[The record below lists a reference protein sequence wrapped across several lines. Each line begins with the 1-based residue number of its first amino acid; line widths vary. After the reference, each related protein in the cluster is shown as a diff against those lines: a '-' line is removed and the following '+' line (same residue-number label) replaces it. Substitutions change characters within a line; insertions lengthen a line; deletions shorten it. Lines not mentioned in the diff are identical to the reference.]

1 LKLYR
6 VINLAV
12 LSWALSIPLHASAE
26 FKILVGVDPAD
37 EVGSR
42 NLLFAGAITPSLTA
56 ALGTKVLHKQTSN
69 LTDVMRA
76 SRTQEN
82 DALVGPPHV
91 TASAISHN
99 YELLAREARNT
110 NYVLVARKEITSLE
124 DMAGKRLYLTQQ
136 DSARAYLAKGL
147 LFEAGFDIRKFKQVV
162 YGKTSGAGMLALA
175 TNLADVTI
183 AERDEAQSW
192 IKSNPGVATILKS
205 TRQVPAG
212 TAIMVRKNLPEG
224 ERKSLLKWINSS
236 DGNLGG
242 YGKLQVSTAAD
253 EEQYRY
259 IASLGILT
267 PSTLPGATV
276 VDAEEVAKLIARG
289 VTAVDTRTAKEYGNE
304 RINGAIHAPYIER
317 SLKDR
322 DFDPKLDDFSAITK
336 LPKDKPLIFFC
347 NGPECW
353 KSYKASK
360 IALENGFKQVYW
372 YRKGMPEWREK
383 SMPVIASAKVA
394 AK

>member
-1 LKLYR
+1 MTAAF
-6 VINLAV
+6 AV
-12 LSWALSIPLHASAE
+12 TLSIPLHAAAD
-26 FKILVGVDPAD
+26 FKILVGLDPAD
-37 EVGSR
+37 ESAK
-42 NLLFAGAITPSLTA
+42 NNFAYAGGIAPSLTA

-82 DALVGPPHV
+82 DVLVGPPHV

-99 YELLAREARNT
+99 YDLLARDARNT
-110 NYVLVARKEITSLE
+110 TYVLIARKEVARIE

-147 LFEAGFDIRKFKQVV
+147 LTEAGFDIKKFKQVV
-162 YGKTSGAGMLALA
+162 YGKTSGAGMLALV

-183 AERDEAQSW
+183 AEQEEAQSW
-192 IKSNPGVATILKS
+192 IKANPGVATILKS
-205 TRQVPAG
+205 TRQVPGG
-212 TAIMVRKNLPEG
+212 TAVMVRKSLSEA
-224 ERKSLLKWINSS
+224 ERKSLLKWLASGDS
-236 DGNLGG
+236 GG
-242 YGKLQVSTAAD
+242 TAFGKLVAATD
-253 EEQYRY
+253 ADDEQYRY

-267 PSTLPGATV
+267 PSALPGATV
-276 VDAEEVAKLIARG
+276 VGAAEVAKLIASG
-289 VTAVDTRTAKEYGNE
+289 VTPVDTRTVKEFENE
-304 RINGAIHAPYIER
+304 HINGAVHAPYVER

-322 DFDPKLDDFSAITK
+322 DFDAKLDDFTAILN

-360 IALENGFKQVYW
+360 IAVENGFKQVYW
-372 YRKGMPEWREK
+372 YRMGMPEWREK
-383 SMPVIASAKVA
+383 AMPAVAGAKL
-394 AK
+394 AKK

>member
-1 LKLYR
+1 MELYR
-6 VINLAV
+6 AIKIAAFSLT
-12 LSWALSIPLHASAE
+12 LSIPVQAAAD
-26 FKILVGVDPAD
+26 FKILVGLDPAD
-37 EVGSR
+37 EIGKR
-42 NLLFAGAITPSLTA
+42 NLAYAGGITPSLSA
-56 ALGTKVLHKQTSN
+56 ALGTRILHKQTSN

-76 SRTQEN
+76 TRTQEN

-91 TASAISHN
+91 TASAISHS
-99 YELLAREARNT
+99 YELLARDGRNT
-110 NYVLVARKEITSLE
+110 TYVLIARKEIARLE

-147 LFEAGFDIRKFKQVV
+147 LTEAGFDIKKFKQVV

-183 AERDEAQSW
+183 AEQDEAQSW
-192 IKSNPGVATILKS
+192 IKANPGVASILKS

-212 TAIMVRKNLPEG
+212 TAVMVRKNMPES
-224 ERKSLLKWINSS
+224 ERKNLLKWIAAGESG
-236 DGNLGG
+236 GNGF
-242 YGKLQVSTAAD
+242 GKLIVATDAD
-253 EEQYRY
+253 DEQYRY

-267 PSTLPGATV
+267 PATLPGATV
-276 VDAEEVAKLIARG
+276 VGAAEVAKLIGSG
-289 VTAVDTRTAKEYGNE
+289 VTPVDTRTPKEFENE
-304 RINGAIHAPYIER
+304 HINGSIHAPYIER

-322 DFDPKLDDFSAITK
+322 DFDPKLDDYTAILK

-360 IALENGFKQVYW
+360 IAVENGFRQVYW

-383 SMPVIASAKVA
+383 AMPVAAGAKLA

>member
-1 LKLYR
+1 MELYR
-6 VINLAV
+6 AIKIAAFSLT
-12 LSWALSIPLHASAE
+12 LSIPVQAAAD
-26 FKILVGVDPAD
+26 FKILVGLDPAD
-37 EVGSR
+37 EVGKR
-42 NLLFAGAITPSLTA
+42 NLAYAGGITPSLSA
-56 ALGTKVLHKQTSN
+56 ALGTKILHKQTSN

-76 SRTQEN
+76 TRTQEN

-91 TASAISHN
+91 TASAISHS
-99 YELLAREARNT
+99 YELLARDGRNT
-110 NYVLVARKEITSLE
+110 TYVLIARKEIARLE

-147 LFEAGFDIRKFKQVV
+147 LTEAGFDIKKFKQVV

-183 AERDEAQSW
+183 AEQDEAQSW
-192 IKSNPGVATILKS
+192 IKANPGVASILKS

-212 TAIMVRKNLPEG
+212 TAVMVRKNLPES
-224 ERKSLLKWINSS
+224 ERKNLLKWIAAGESG
-236 DGNLGG
+236 GNGF
-242 YGKLQVSTAAD
+242 GKLIVATDAD
-253 EEQYRY
+253 DEQYRY

-267 PSTLPGATV
+267 PATLPGATV
-276 VDAEEVAKLIARG
+276 VGAAEVAKLIGSG
-289 VTAVDTRTAKEYGNE
+289 VTPVDTRTAKEFENE
-304 RINGAIHAPYIER
+304 HINGSIHAPYIER

-322 DFDPKLDDFSAITK
+322 DFDPKLDDYTAILK
-336 LPKDKPLIFFC
+336 LTRDKPLIFFC

-360 IALENGFKQVYW
+360 IAVENGFKQVYW

-383 SMPVIASAKVA
+383 AMPVVAGAKLA